1 MSPAPPGMREA
12 VPTAART
19 FVLVPA
25 AGGGARF
32 GGALPKQYALLSGV
46 PVLAHTL
53 ERLATAL
60 APAATF
66 VAIAADDLHF
76 ERMPGRPRAAVALR
90 CGGATR
96 AATVRHALAAIAD
109 RCADD
114 DWILVHDA
122 ARPCVPR
129 DALAR
134 LTEHL
139 RDEPVGGLLAVPVAD
154 TLKRSDGDADA
165 PRAAAT
171 VPRGGLWQAQTPQMF
186 RYAVMR
192 RAFAPDAADAYT
204 DEAQAVEALGLAP
217 RLVRGSPANLKITFP
232 EDLALAAAILA
243 AQAAEERP

>member
-1 MSPAPPGMREA
+1 M
-12 VPTAART
+12 TART

-32 GGALPKQYALLSGV
+32 GGALPKQYALLAGV
-46 PVLAHTL
+46 PVLARTL

-66 VAIAADDLHF
+66 VAVAADDLHF
-76 ERMPGRPRAAVALR
+76 ERMAGRPPDAVALR

-96 AATVRHALAAIAD
+96 AVTVRNALATIAD

-114 DWILVHDA
+114 DWIVVHDA
-122 ARPCVPR
+122 ARPCVPH

-154 TLKRSDGDADA
+154 TVKRSDGDADA
-165 PRAAAT
+165 PRVAAT
-171 VPRGGLWQAQTPQMF
+171 VPRNGLWQAQTPQMF
-186 RYAVMR
+186 RYGVLR
-192 RAFAPDAADAYT
+192 RAFAAEAADACT

-232 EDLALAAAILA
+232 EDIALAAAILA
-243 AQAAEERP
+243 AQAAEGRP

>member
-1 MSPAPPGMREA
+1 M
-12 VPTAART
+12 TART

-32 GGALPKQYALLSGV
+32 GGALPKQYALLAGV
-46 PVLAHTL
+46 PVLARTL
-53 ERLATAL
+53 ERLATAV

-76 ERMPGRPRAAVALR
+76 ERMAGRPADVVALR

-96 AATVRHALAAIAD
+96 AATVRNALAALAG

-134 LTEHL
+134 LAEHL

-154 TLKRSDGDADA
+154 TVKRSDGDADA

-171 VPRGGLWQAQTPQMF
+171 VPRGGLWLAQTPQAF
-186 RYAVMR
+186 RYAVLT
-192 RAFAPDAADAYT
+192 RAFAAATADACT

-217 RLVRGSPANLKITFP
+217 RLVRGSPANLKITYP

-243 AQAAEERP
+243 AQATEAHP

>member
-1 MSPAPPGMREA
+1 M
-12 VPTAART
+12 TARMFA
-19 FVLVPA
+19 LVPA

-32 GGALPKQYALLSGV
+32 GGALPKQYALLAGV
-46 PVLAHTL
+46 PVLARTL
-53 ERLATAL
+53 ERLATAI

-76 ERMPGRPRAAVALR
+76 ERMAGRPADVVALR

-96 AATVRHALAAIAD
+96 AATVRNALAALAG

-134 LTEHL
+134 LAHHL

-154 TLKRSDGDADA
+154 TVKRSDGDVDA
-165 PRAAAT
+165 PRVAAT
-171 VPRGGLWQAQTPQMF
+171 VPRGGLWLAQTPQAF
-186 RYAVMR
+186 LYGVLTRAV
-192 RAFAPDAADAYT
+192 AAETADACT

-217 RLVRGSPANLKITFP
+217 RLVRGSPANLKITYP
-232 EDLALAAAILA
+232 EDLAEAAAILA
-243 AQAAEERP
+243 AQATEGQP